1 MALVKCAYRN
11 TEPIE
16 SNINVLDLT
25 KGKIHKNADKEYYW
39 DGSAI
44 LDKLLHVLGQNLK
57 TQLDNGWIEGSEY
70 ANAYVRM
77 MEIAT
82 MQAMAWIKMS
92 KDIAA
97 QNRQLDQADNKNS
110 ADVCLQNN
118 KLTLEEKVAN
128 DKLVLEKQ
136 KVDNDF
142 KVANDKLV
150 LEEKKIDEDVRLQ
163 ENKLALEEKKVDS
176 DIKVARRQIAGYSDN
191 IAIKLLQAELDAFA
205 LIYSSGMLDNPDLG
219 PLNVNNLHN
228 AYNTLVQRI

>member
-1 MALVKCAYRN
+1 MALVKCAYRH
-11 TEPIE
+11 TDPIE

-97 QNRQLDQADNKNS
+97 QNRQLDQVDNKNS

-118 KLTLEEKVAN
+118 KLA
-128 DKLVLEKQ
+128 LEK
-136 KVDNDF
+136 
-142 KVANDKLV
+142 
-150 LEEKKIDEDVRLQ
+150 KKIDSDIEIA
-163 ENKLALEEKKVDS
+163 NKKLALEEKQVDNNFKIAKDKLALEERKVDS

>member
-44 LDKLLHVLGQNLK
+44 LDKLLNVLGQNLK

-82 MQAMAWIKMS
+82 MQAMAWIKMG

-97 QNRQLDQADNKNS
+97 QNRQLDQADSKNS

-128 DKLVLEKQ
+128 DKLALEK
-136 KVDNDF
+136 
-142 KVANDKLV
+142 
-150 LEEKKIDEDVRLQ
+150 KKIDEDVRLQ

>member
-97 QNRQLDQADNKNS
+97 QNRQLDQADSKNS

-118 KLTLEEKVAN
+118 KLALEE
-128 DKLVLEKQ
+128 
-136 KVDNDF
+136 

>member
-11 TEPIE
+11 TDPIE

-44 LDKLLHVLGQNLK
+44 LDKLLNVLGQNLK

-97 QNRQLDQADNKNS
+97 QNRQLDQADSKNS

-128 DKLVLEKQ
+128 DKLALEK
-136 KVDNDF
+136 
-142 KVANDKLV
+142 
-150 LEEKKIDEDVRLQ
+150 KKINEDVRLQ

>member
-82 MQAMAWIKMS
+82 MQAMAWIKMG

-97 QNRQLDQADNKNS
+97 QNRQLDQVDNKNS
-110 ADVCLQNN
+110 ADLCIQNN
-118 KLTLEEKVAN
+118 KLAV
-128 DKLVLEKQ
+128 
-136 KVDNDF
+136 
-142 KVANDKLV
+142 
-150 LEEKKIDEDVRLQ
+150 EEKKIDSDIEIANKKLALEEKQVD
-163 ENKLALEEKKVDS
+163 NNFKIAKDKLALEEKKVDS

>member
-97 QNRQLDQADNKNS
+97 QNRKLDQADSKNS
-110 ADVCLQNN
+110 ADFCLQNH
-118 KLTLEEKVAN
+118 KLALEEKVAN
-128 DKLVLEKQ
+128 EK
-136 KVDNDF
+136 F
-142 KVANDKLV
+142 V

-163 ENKLALEEKKVDS
+163 ENKIALEEKKVDGY
-176 DIKVARRQIAGYSDN
+176 IKVARRQIAGYSDN

>member
-1 MALVKCAYRN
+1 
-11 TEPIE
+11 
-16 SNINVLDLT
+16 
-25 KGKIHKNADKEYYW
+25 
-39 DGSAI
+39 
-44 LDKLLHVLGQNLK
+44 
-57 TQLDNGWIEGSEY
+57 
-70 ANAYVRM
+70 
-77 MEIAT
+77 
-82 MQAMAWIKMS
+82 MS

-128 DKLVLEKQ
+128 DKLALEK
-136 KVDNDF
+136 
-142 KVANDKLV
+142 
-150 LEEKKIDEDVRLQ
+150 KKIDEDVRLQ

-219 PLNVNNLHN
+219 PLNVTNLN
-228 AYNTLVQRI
+228 MAYNTLVQRI

>member
-97 QNRQLDQADNKNS
+97 QNRQLDQADSKNS
-110 ADVCLQNN
+110 ADLCIQNN
-118 KLTLEEKVAN
+118 KLALEEK
-128 DKLVLEKQ
+128 Q
-136 KVDNDF
+136 VDNNF
-142 KVANDKLV
+142 KIAKD
-150 LEEKKIDEDVRLQ
+150 
-163 ENKLALEEKKVDS
+163 KLALEEKKVDS

>member
-82 MQAMAWIKMS
+82 VQAMAWIKMS

-97 QNRQLDQADNKNS
+97 QNRQLDQADSKNS

-118 KLTLEEKVAN
+118 KLTLEEK
-128 DKLVLEKQ
+128 
-136 KVDNDF
+136 
-142 KVANDKLV
+142 
-150 LEEKKIDEDVRLQ
+150 KIDSDIEIA
-163 ENKLALEEKKVDS
+163 NKKLALEEKQVDNNFKIAKDKLALEERKVDS
-176 DIKVARRQIAGYSDN
+176 DIKVANRQIAGYDDN
-191 IAIKLLQAELDAFA
+191 IVIKLLQAELDAFA

-219 PLNVNNLHN
+219 PLNVTNLN
-228 AYNTLVQRI
+228 MAWNMLVQRV

>member
-97 QNRQLDQADNKNS
+97 QNRQLDQADSKNS

-128 DKLVLEKQ
+128 DKLVLEK
-136 KVDNDF
+136 
-142 KVANDKLV
+142 
-150 LEEKKIDEDVRLQ
+150 KKIDEDVRLQ

>member
-82 MQAMAWIKMS
+82 MQAMAWIKMG

-128 DKLVLEKQ
+128 DKLALEK
-136 KVDNDF
+136 
-142 KVANDKLV
+142 
-150 LEEKKIDEDVRLQ
+150 KKIDEDVRLQ

>member
-97 QNRQLDQADNKNS
+97 QNRQLDQADSKNS

-118 KLTLEEKVAN
+118 KL
-128 DKLVLEKQ
+128 
-136 KVDNDF
+136 
-142 KVANDKLV
+142 
-150 LEEKKIDEDVRLQ
+150 
-163 ENKLALEEKKVDS
+163 AL
-176 DIKVARRQIAGYSDN
+176 
-191 IAIKLLQAELDAFA
+191 
-205 LIYSSGMLDNPDLG
+205 
-219 PLNVNNLHN
+219 
-228 AYNTLVQRI
+228 

>member
-82 MQAMAWIKMS
+82 MQAMAWIKMG

-97 QNRQLDQADNKNS
+97 QNRQLDQADSKNS
-110 ADVCLQNN
+110 ADVCLQN
-118 KLTLEEKVAN
+118 
-128 DKLVLEKQ
+128 
-136 KVDNDF
+136 
-142 KVANDKLV
+142 
-150 LEEKKIDEDVRLQ
+150 
-163 ENKLALEEKKVDS
+163 NKLALEEKKVDS

-228 AYNTLVQRI
+228 AYNTLIQRM

>member
-128 DKLVLEKQ
+128 DKLVLE
-136 KVDNDF
+136 
-142 KVANDKLV
+142 
-150 LEEKKIDEDVRLQ
+150 EKKIDEDVRLQ

-219 PLNVNNLHN
+219 PLNAINLN
-228 AYNTLVQRI
+228 MAYNTLVQRI

>member
-1 MALVKCAYRN
+1 MALVKCAYRH

-118 KLTLEEKVAN
+118 KLILEE
-128 DKLVLEKQ
+128 
-136 KVDNDF
+136 

>member
-11 TEPIE
+11 TDPIE

-97 QNRQLDQADNKNS
+97 QNRQLDQADSKNS

-118 KLTLEEKVAN
+118 KLALEE
-128 DKLVLEKQ
+128 
-136 KVDNDF
+136 

>member
-44 LDKLLHVLGQNLK
+44 LDKLLNVLGQNLK

-82 MQAMAWIKMS
+82 VQAMAWIKMS

-97 QNRQLDQADNKNS
+97 QNRQLDQVDNKNS

-118 KLTLEEKVAN
+118 KL
-128 DKLVLEKQ
+128 
-136 KVDNDF
+136 
-142 KVANDKLV
+142 
-150 LEEKKIDEDVRLQ
+150 
-163 ENKLALEEKKVDS
+163 ALEEKDVDS
-176 DIKVARRQIAGYSDN
+176 KIALSKRQIAGYDDN
-191 IAIKLLQAELDAFA
+191 IVIKLLQAELDAFA

-219 PLNVNNLHN
+219 PLNVTNL
-228 AYNTLVQRI
+228 NTVWNMLVQRV

>member
-97 QNRQLDQADNKNS
+97 QNRQLDQVDNRNS
-110 ADVCLQNN
+110 ADLCIQNN
-118 KLTLEEKVAN
+118 KLA
-128 DKLVLEKQ
+128 
-136 KVDNDF
+136 
-142 KVANDKLV
+142 
-150 LEEKKIDEDVRLQ
+150 LEEKKIDSDIEIANKKLALEEKQVD
-163 ENKLALEEKKVDS
+163 NNFKIAKDKLALEEKKVDS

>member
-1 MALVKCAYRN
+1 MALVKCTYEH
-11 TEPIE
+11 TDPIE

-25 KGKIHKNADKEYYW
+25 NGKIHKNADKEYYW

-97 QNRQLDQADNKNS
+97 QNRQLDQVDNRNS
-110 ADVCLQNN
+110 ADLCIQNN
-118 KLTLEEKVAN
+118 KLA
-128 DKLVLEKQ
+128 
-136 KVDNDF
+136 
-142 KVANDKLV
+142 
-150 LEEKKIDEDVRLQ
+150 LEEKKIDSDIEIANKKLALEEKQVD
-163 ENKLALEEKKVDS
+163 NNFKIAKDKLALEEKKVDS

-219 PLNVNNLHN
+219 PLNAINLN
-228 AYNTLVQRI
+228 MAYNTLVQRI

>member
-1 MALVKCAYRN
+1 MALVKCTYEH
-11 TEPIE
+11 TDPIE

-25 KGKIHKNADKEYYW
+25 NGKIHKNADKEYYW
-39 DGSAI
+39 DGPVI
-44 LDKLLHVLGQNLK
+44 LDKLLNVLGQNLK

-82 MQAMAWIKMS
+82 VQAMAWIKMS

-97 QNRQLDQADNKNS
+97 QNRQLDQVDNRNS
-110 ADVCLQNN
+110 ADLCIQN
-118 KLTLEEKVAN
+118 
-128 DKLVLEKQ
+128 
-136 KVDNDF
+136 
-142 KVANDKLV
+142 
-150 LEEKKIDEDVRLQ
+150 
-163 ENKLALEEKKVDS
+163 NKLALEEKKIDS
-176 DIKVARRQIAGYSDN
+176 DIEIANKKLALEEKQVDNNFKIAKDKLALEEKDVDSKIALAKRQIAGYDDN
-191 IAIKLLQAELDAFA
+191 IVIKLLQAELDAFA

>member
-1 MALVKCAYRN
+1 MALVKCAYSR

-118 KLTLEEKVAN
+118 KLILEE
-128 DKLVLEKQ
+128 
-136 KVDNDF
+136 

>member
-1 MALVKCAYRN
+1 MALVKCTYQH
-11 TEPIE
+11 TDPIE

-25 KGKIHKNADKEYYW
+25 NGKIHKNTDREYYW
-39 DGSAI
+39 DGPVI
-44 LDKLLHVLGQNLK
+44 LDKLLNVLGQNLK

-82 MQAMAWIKMS
+82 VQAMAWIKMS

-97 QNRQLDQADNKNS
+97 QNRQLDQVDNKNS
-110 ADVCLQNN
+110 ADVCLQN
-118 KLTLEEKVAN
+118 
-128 DKLVLEKQ
+128 
-136 KVDNDF
+136 
-142 KVANDKLV
+142 
-150 LEEKKIDEDVRLQ
+150 
-163 ENKLALEEKKVDS
+163 NKLALEEKKVDS

>member
-97 QNRQLDQADNKNS
+97 QNRQLDQADNRNS
-110 ADVCLQNN
+110 ADLCIQNN
-118 KLTLEEKVAN
+118 KLA
-128 DKLVLEKQ
+128 
-136 KVDNDF
+136 
-142 KVANDKLV
+142 
-150 LEEKKIDEDVRLQ
+150 LEEKKIDSDLEIANKKLALEEKQVD
-163 ENKLALEEKKVDS
+163 NNFKIAKDKLALEEKKVDS

-228 AYNTLVQRI
+228 AYNTLIQRM

>member
-1 MALVKCAYRN
+1 MAHVKCTYEH
-11 TEPIE
+11 TDPIE

-25 KGKIHKNADKEYYW
+25 NGKIHKNVDREYYW
-39 DGSAI
+39 DGPVI
-44 LDKLLHVLGQNLK
+44 LDKLLNVLGQNLK

-82 MQAMAWIKMS
+82 VQAMAWIKMS

-97 QNRQLDQADNKNS
+97 QNRQLDQVDNRNS
-110 ADVCLQNN
+110 AYLCIQN
-118 KLTLEEKVAN
+118 
-128 DKLVLEKQ
+128 
-136 KVDNDF
+136 
-142 KVANDKLV
+142 
-150 LEEKKIDEDVRLQ
+150 
-163 ENKLALEEKKVDS
+163 NKLALEEKKIDSDIEIANKKLALEEKQVDNNFKIAKDKLALEERKVDS
-176 DIKVARRQIAGYSDN
+176 DIKVANRQIAGYDDN
-191 IAIKLLQAELDAFA
+191 IVIKLLQAELDAFA

>member
-11 TEPIE
+11 TDPIE

-97 QNRQLDQADNKNS
+97 QNRQLDQADSKNS

-128 DKLVLEKQ
+128 DKLALEK
-136 KVDNDF
+136 
-142 KVANDKLV
+142 
-150 LEEKKIDEDVRLQ
+150 KKINEDVRLQ